1 MTQDPE
7 NDVFNY
13 GDRTIFQLRAQS
25 FTIENEYGTMI
36 GPLVLPAVE
45 TGGGQPEAPV
55 EAVPEDPI
63 ARLELKLER
72 ALQMIATLQHKLDS
86 IDATLARALNR

>member
-1 MTQDPE
+1 MTQEPE

-45 TGGGQPEAPV
+45 TEVPV
-55 EAVPEDPI
+55 EALPEDPM

-72 ALQMIATLQHKLDS
+72 AMQMIATLQHKLDS

>member
-1 MTQDPE
+1 MAQDPE

-25 FTIENEYGTMI
+25 FTIENEYGTVI
-36 GPLVLPAVE
+36 GPPGLPAVE
-45 TGGGQPEAPV
+45 PGHSQTEVPV

-63 ARLELKLER
+63 ARLELKLDR

-86 IDATLARALNR
+86 MDSTLARALNR

>member
-1 MTQDPE
+1 MAHDPE

-25 FTIENEYGTMI
+25 FTIEHEYGTMM
-36 GPLVLPAVE
+36 GPVALPAVE
-45 TGGGQPEAPV
+45 TEAPV
-55 EAVPEDPI
+55 ETATSEDPM
-63 ARLELKLER
+63 ARLEQKLER